1 MEGGMVKTETDLNG
15 RPLSGGKGGDEQVDT
30 FTQVS
35 KDLLTGRL
43 YLSAKGRLANS
54 MAGPCR

>member
-1 MEGGMVKTETDLNG
+1 MVKTETDLNG
-15 RPLSGGKGGDEQVDT
+15 RAPVRGEGGDEQVDT

-35 KDLLTGRL
+35 KDMLTGRL
-43 YLSAKGRLANS
+43 YLSAKGGLANS